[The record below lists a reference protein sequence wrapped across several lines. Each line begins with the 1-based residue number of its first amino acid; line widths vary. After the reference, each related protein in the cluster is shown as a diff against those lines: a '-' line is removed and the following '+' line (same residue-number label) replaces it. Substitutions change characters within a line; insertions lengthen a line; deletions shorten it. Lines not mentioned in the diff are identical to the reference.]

1 MNGRNL
7 QAGDTK
13 YPRVTLHIE
22 ETGTV
27 GLPQLFD
34 GVALF
39 DAFYS
44 DDAQNC
50 YKYISEPIVGR
61 PSLSVS
67 LVFGSDMINSV
78 GDVKSRVMIGEG
90 ESRVNFTS
98 KSLPTGLR
106 IETTY
111 SSDQVY
117 AICFAINEQQALVGK
132 QFYVMV

>member
-1 MNGRNL
+1 M
-7 QAGDTK
+7 
-13 YPRVTLHIE
+13 
-22 ETGTV
+22 
-27 GLPQLFD
+27 FD

-67 LVFGSDMINSV
+67 LIFESEMINNV
-78 GDVKSRVMIGEG
+78 GDVTIEESDSRL
-90 ESRVNFTS
+90 NFTS
-98 KSLPTGLR
+98 KQLPTGYR
-106 IETTY
+106 IETSY

-117 AICFAINEQQALVGK
+117 SICFAINEQSALVGK
-132 QFYVMV
+132 QFYVMVENLEYSLKHLTLDVPVS